1 MGLLS
6 SNPRVGSPKPQ
17 LRRLKLGHGP
27 STPLHGPDP
36 GGRQTPRTRIFFYY
50 HVTLR
55 EVLGPAQWSQRC
67 PSTLQ
72 SEHWWGNQG
81 LK

>member
-36 GGRQTPRTRIFFYY
+36 RRETDTMNQDLLLLPRDPERG
-50 HVTLR
+50 
-55 EVLGPAQWSQRC
+55 LGPCTVEPAL
-67 PSTLQ
+67 PIYLAV
-72 SEHWWGNQG
+72 
-81 LK
+81 